1 MGWGMTRWG
10 SRMVVIGRLQAKPLL
25 AGQLLCALA
34 VVGLVARQAR
44 GADMAEVAAN
54 LLFGNL
60 VVTAAVA
67 AAIFG
72 FVGYFRAWRRRDA
85 WIVHDGARLY
95 RGPDA
100 SCPRALIRAVVL
112 ERHQFGKPGRAGCVG

>member
-85 WIVHDGARLY
+85 WRSEEHTSELQSLMRISY
-95 RGPDA
+95 
-100 SCPRALIRAVVL
+100 AVFCL
-112 ERHQFGKPGRAGCVG
+112 KKKK

>member
-44 GADMAEVAAN
+44 GAAMAAVAAN
-54 LLFGNL
+54 PLFGNL
-60 VVTAAVA
+60 AVTAAVA

-72 FVGYFRAWRRRDA
+72 FRGYFRAWRRRYSST
-85 WIVHDGARLY
+85 VHEGQRRSRVPHPSVPL
-95 RGPDA
+95 P
-100 SCPRALIRAVVL
+100 LL
-112 ERHQFGKPGRAGCVG
+112 

>member
-44 GADMAEVAAN
+44 GADMAAVAAN

-72 FVGYFRAWRRRDA
+72 FVGYFRALRRRAA
-85 WIVHDGARLY
+85 WIVPVG
-95 RGPDA
+95 GIGQE
-100 SCPRALIRAVVL
+100 SVK
-112 ERHQFGKPGRAGCVG
+112 ERE